1 MRLYMH
7 MFVKVQ
13 HTCNKATPRGTHGTS
28 YMTVHRVTC
37 TLALQESRTKE
48 LINSTCRIECDALQL
63 VATDSQWQLS
73 ARPRHVARHDNACA
87 QSPLPGIL

>member
-28 YMTVHRVTC
+28 YMTLHRVAC
-37 TLALQESRTKE
+37 TLTSWVSRTKE
-48 LINSTCRIECDALQL
+48 QINSTCRIECDALQL
-63 VATDSQWQLS
+63 VAIDSQ
-73 ARPRHVARHDNACA
+73 
-87 QSPLPGIL
+87 